1 MRPLLQFF
9 LKHINFFLF
18 LLMEFFAFFYIV
30 KSNYYQQSVFINSAN
45 AITGGIFTMQ
55 SNLTDYLSLK
65 IINKRLA
72 EENARLRN
80 NQRSAF
86 LSTNN
91 KTFVVDDTLYQQ
103 QYEYTE
109 ARVVANTTNKINN
122 YITLNK
128 GFNHGIRK
136 EMGVITPL
144 GVAGIVKDVSAN
156 FCTVT
161 SVLHSKSKISAK
173 IKKNNY
179 IGTLVWEGG
188 DYRLANLKDIPT
200 HVKIASGDTIVT
212 SGYSLIFPGGLM
224 IGTVYFYDSNKDNDF
239 YNIKI
244 RLSTDFN
251 KISYVYI
258 VKSLMKPELEE
269 LKIKTQND

>member
-45 AITGGIFTMQ
+45 AFTGGIYTVQ
-55 SNLTDYLSLK
+55 SNLTDYLALK
-65 IINKRLA
+65 TVNNRLA
-72 EENARLRN
+72 VENARLRN

-103 QYEYTE
+103 QYEYAE

-128 GFNHGIRK
+128 GYNHGIRK
-136 EMGVITPL
+136 EMGVITSL
-144 GVAGIVKDVSAN
+144 GVAGIIKDVSAN

-224 IGTVYFYDSNKDNDF
+224 IGTVYFYDSGKNNDF

>member
-1 MRPLLQFF
+1 
-9 LKHINFFLF
+9 
-18 LLMEFFAFFYIV
+18 
-30 KSNYYQQSVFINSAN
+30 
-45 AITGGIFTMQ
+45 
-55 SNLTDYLSLK
+55 
-65 IINKRLA
+65 
-72 EENARLRN
+72 
-80 NQRSAF
+80 
-86 LSTNN
+86 
-91 KTFVVDDTLYQQ
+91 
-103 QYEYTE
+103 
-109 ARVVANTTNKINN
+109 
-122 YITLNK
+122 
-128 GFNHGIRK
+128 
-136 EMGVITPL
+136 L

>member
-1 MRPLLQFF
+1 
-9 LKHINFFLF
+9 
-18 LLMEFFAFFYIV
+18 MEFFAFFYII

-45 AITGGIFTMQ
+45 AFTGGIYTVQ
-55 SNLTDYLSLK
+55 SNLTDYLALK
-65 IINKRLA
+65 TVNNRLA

-128 GFNHGIRK
+128 GYNHGIRK
-136 EMGVITPL
+136 EMGVITSL
-144 GVAGIVKDVSAN
+144 GVAGIIKDVSAN

-224 IGTVYFYDSNKDNDF
+224 IGTVYFYDSGKNNDF

>member
-18 LLMEFFAFFYIV
+18 LLMEFFAFFYII

-45 AITGGIFTMQ
+45 AFTGGIYTVQ
-55 SNLTDYLSLK
+55 SNLTDYLALK
-65 IINKRLA
+65 TVNNRLA

-103 QYEYTE
+103 QYEYAE

-128 GFNHGIRK
+128 GYNHGIRK
-136 EMGVITPL
+136 EMGVITSL
-144 GVAGIVKDVSAN
+144 GVAGIIKDVSAN

-224 IGTVYFYDSNKDNDF
+224 IGTVYFYDSGKNNDF

>member
-1 MRPLLQFF
+1 
-9 LKHINFFLF
+9 
-18 LLMEFFAFFYIV
+18 MEFFAFFYIV

-45 AITGGIFTMQ
+45 ALTGGIYDAQ
-55 SNLTDYLSLK
+55 SSFTDYLSLK

-72 EENARLRN
+72 EENALLRN
-80 NQRSAF
+80 SQRNAF
-86 LSTNN
+86 LMTNN

-109 ARVVANTTNKINN
+109 ARVVANTTNKMNN

-128 GFNHGIRK
+128 GYNHGIRK
-136 EMGVITPL
+136 EMGVITSQ

-200 HVKIASGDTIVT
+200 HIKVSSGDTIVT

-239 YNIKI
+239 YNIKV
-244 RLSTDFN
+244 RLTTDFN

-269 LKIKTQND
+269 LKTKTQND

>member
-45 AITGGIFTMQ
+45 AFTGGIYTVQ
-55 SNLTDYLSLK
+55 SNLTDYLALK
-65 IINKRLA
+65 TVNNRLA
-72 EENARLRN
+72 VENARLRN

-128 GFNHGIRK
+128 GYNHGIRK
-136 EMGVITPL
+136 EMGVITSL
-144 GVAGIVKDVSAN
+144 GVAGIIKDVSAN

-224 IGTVYFYDSNKDNDF
+224 IGTVYFYDSGKNNDF

>member
-45 AITGGIFTMQ
+45 AITGGIFSIQ

-224 IGTVYFYDSNKDNDF
+224 IGTVYFYDSGKNNDF

>member
-45 AITGGIFTMQ
+45 AITGGIFSIQ

-144 GVAGIVKDVSAN
+144 GVAGIVKDV
-156 FCTVT
+156 
-161 SVLHSKSKISAK
+161 
-173 IKKNNY
+173 
-179 IGTLVWEGG
+179 
-188 DYRLANLKDIPT
+188 
-200 HVKIASGDTIVT
+200 
-212 SGYSLIFPGGLM
+212 
-224 IGTVYFYDSNKDNDF
+224 
-239 YNIKI
+239 
-244 RLSTDFN
+244 
-251 KISYVYI
+251 
-258 VKSLMKPELEE
+258 
-269 LKIKTQND
+269 

>member
-18 LLMEFFAFFYIV
+18 LLMEFFAFFYII

-45 AITGGIFTMQ
+45 AFTGGIYTVQ
-55 SNLTDYLSLK
+55 SNLTDYLALK
-65 IINKRLA
+65 TVNNRLA
-72 EENARLRN
+72 VENARLRN

-128 GFNHGIRK
+128 GYNHGIRK
-136 EMGVITPL
+136 EMGVITSL
-144 GVAGIVKDVSAN
+144 GVAGIIKDVSAN

-224 IGTVYFYDSNKDNDF
+224 IGTVYFYDSGKNNDF

>member
-45 AITGGIFTMQ
+45 AITGGIFSIQ